1 MPSDRTNRSLHQI
14 NLDSVLQPMTSI
26 AEHLA
31 SGPMI
36 ITGGSGVRIRDDAG
50 REYIDAIGSLWCVN
64 AGYGREEIAR
74 AGYEILRDLGSY
86 HTFTSMSNEPI
97 TRLADR
103 ILTLLREEAGQ
114 DQMSKVFFGNS
125 GSDAN
130 DSQVKIVRYYNN
142 LRGRPEKKKIIA
154 REGGYHGVT
163 VAAGSLTG
171 IPMYHRAFDL
181 PIDGVFHVSAPHYRR
196 FANGGETEDEFSAR
210 LAKELEDLILR
221 EGPETIA
228 AFIAEPVMGTGGVV
242 PPPAGYFTRIEAI
255 LRKYDILFIAD
266 EVITGFG
273 RLGSWFGC
281 GHYGLKPDLL
291 TFAKGVT
298 SGYFPLSGVV
308 MSEKV
313 WEVLRDASPEMGAFA
328 HGFTYSGHP
337 LGGAIGCANLEIISR
352 ENLVA
357 NAATI
362 GRYFRTALNNA
373 LGDHPMI
380 LEIRGE
386 GLMIGVE
393 YQPAER
399 TTPLSRQVVA
409 AARDEGLILRALPFG
424 DVNAFAPPLTFSS
437 DDADETV
444 ARFTRALSRVLA

>member
-1 MPSDRTNRSLHQI
+1 MQSARANRSLQQM
-14 NLDSVLQPMTSI
+14 NVESVLQPMTSI
-26 AEHLA
+26 ADHLS

-36 ITGGSGVRIRDDAG
+36 ITSGKGVRIRDDQG
-50 REYIDAIGSLWCVN
+50 REYIDAMGSLWCVN

-103 ILTLLREEAGQ
+103 ILALLREEAGLTH
-114 DQMSKVFFGNS
+114 MSKVFFGNS

-142 LRGRPEKKKIIA
+142 LRGRPDKKKIIS

-196 FANGGETEDEFSAR
+196 FAKDGESEEEFSTR
-210 LAKELEDLILR
+210 LAEELENLILR
-221 EGPETIA
+221 EGPDTIA

-242 PPPAGYFTRIEAI
+242 PPPAGYFARVQAI
-255 LRKYDILFIAD
+255 LKKYDILFIAD

-273 RLGSWFGC
+273 RLGSWFGS

-308 MSEKV
+308 VSEPI

-337 LGGAIGCANLEIISR
+337 LGGAIGCANLEILSR

-357 NAATI
+357 NAATV
-362 GRYFRTALNNA
+362 GRYFLALLRDA
-373 LGDHPMI
+373 LRDHPEIM
-380 LEIRGE
+380 EIRGE

-393 YQPAER
+393 YQPGER
-399 TTPLSRQVVA
+399 KIPLSRQVVA

-424 DVNAFAPPLTFSS
+424 DVNAFAPPLTFSQA
-437 DDADETV
+437 DAEETV
-444 ARFTRALSRVLA
+444 ARFTRALARATA